1 MNLAEAIRKAA
12 LEHPSAPALSPD
24 AQPIDSSNLGVK
36 AAPVLAAE
44 QFDIGP
50 SAPHVHVTSGNV
62 VRLELFL
69 SAEQM
74 SGMLRAILHGQ
85 HSVLTLSE
93 AAAYL
98 RVRPHALARLAE
110 DGLIPGFQIDGRW
123 RFTKSSLD
131 EWLAQHDGQFSEEA
145 HDVA

>member
-24 AQPIDSSNLGVK
+24 AQPSDHSTLGVK
-36 AAPVLAAE
+36 ASVQVAE
-44 QFDIGP
+44 TLESGP
-50 SAPHVHVTSGNV
+50 SSPHAHVASGNV